1 MRIELTAYHDEDA
14 DGFDGHITS
23 SRDGV
28 QDLEELSQM
37 ITDFVRGVGF
47 SYVVNVGFEKDDGSV
62 TFGYF

>member
-1 MRIELTAYHDEDA
+1 MRIEITAYHEKDV
-14 DGFDGHITS
+14 DGFEGYICS

-28 QDLEELSQM
+28 VDLEEMAQM
-37 ITDFVRGVGF
+37 ITDFVRGAGF